1 MMKLSEFG
9 NTPIDFAVLK
19 SIFSDHKS
27 VHNKISDIEKSGTL
41 IRIKKGMYVVSP
53 RESGKLLSL
62 ELIAN
67 HLYGPSYISMAS
79 ALRYYGLIPESVH
92 ILQSMTT
99 KHSRD
104 FKNSLGRFE
113 YTQCPKEYFSI
124 GIRLEAKDNVAFLIA
139 SPEKA
144 LCDLINHT
152 SNLNLRFRKYLY
164 AYLEDDLRLD
174 MEIFYQMERSIF
186 EQCIQIGKKKA
197 IITNVLKILDK

>member
-1 MMKLSEFG
+1 MMKLSELG

-41 IRIKKGMYVVSP
+41 IRLKKGMYVVSS

-79 ALRYYGLIPESVH
+79 ALRYYGLIPESVYT
-92 ILQSMTT
+92 LQSMTT

-124 GIRLEAKDNVAFLIA
+124 GIRLETKDNVAFLIA

-152 SNLNLRFRKYLY
+152 SNLNLRFRKNLY

-186 EQCIQIGKKKA
+186 EQCIQVGKKKA
-197 IITNVLKILDK
+197 IITNVLKILEK